1 MKNINIEKIQEMVGK
16 ELGASNWMEIDQN
29 RINSF
34 AECTGD
40 YQYIHLDEEK
50 TRAEASF
57 GGTIAH
63 GFLSLSLLSKF
74 ANESSFEFSNK
85 KIIINYGFNKIRFI
99 NPVRAGKKIR
109 AKFILLEV
117 SQRKN
122 SQMLIK
128 FEVTIEIEG
137 EDKPAVFAE
146 WLTLLV

>member
-34 AECTGD
+34 AECTDD

-50 TRAEASF
+50 TRAETSF

>member
-16 ELGASNWMEIDQN
+16 KLGASNWMEIDQN

-50 TRAEASF
+50 TRAQTSF